1 MGDGEC
7 VELIMKQVN
16 SISLV
21 KVQEATDLSQ
31 AQSNVVINGNSTDI
45 IAPGQ
50 ILEAAV
56 QVNDYRYIF
65 F

>member
-1 MGDGEC
+1 MQ
-7 VELIMKQVN
+7 QVN

-45 IAPGQ
+45 IVPGQ

-56 QVNDYRYIF
+56 QVNDHRYIF

>member
-7 VELIMKQVN
+7 VELIMQQVN

-21 KVQEATDLSQ
+21 KVQEATDVSQ

-45 IAPGQ
+45 IVTGQ
-50 ILEAAV
+50 ILEAAI
-56 QVNDYRYIF
+56 QVNDHRYIF

>member
-7 VELIMKQVN
+7 VELIMQQVN
-16 SISLV
+16 LISLE
-21 KVQEATDLSQ
+21 KGQEATGLSQ
-31 AQSNVVINGNSTDI
+31 AQPNVVINGNSTDI
-45 IAPGQ
+45 IVPGQ

-56 QVNDYRYIF
+56 QVNDHRYIF

>member
-7 VELIMKQVN
+7 VELIMQQVN

-21 KVQEATDLSQ
+21 KGQEATDLSQ
-31 AQSNVVINGNSTDI
+31 AQPNVVINGNSTDI
-45 IAPGQ
+45 IVPGQ
-50 ILEAAV
+50 ILETAV
-56 QVNDYRYIF
+56 RVNDHRYIF

>member
-1 MGDGEC
+1 MQ
-7 VELIMKQVN
+7 QVN

-21 KVQEATDLSQ
+21 KGQEATDLSQ
-31 AQSNVVINGNSTDI
+31 AQPNVVINGNSTDI

-50 ILEAAV
+50 ILVAAV
-56 QVNDYRYIF
+56 QVNDHRFIF

>member
-7 VELIMKQVN
+7 VELIMQQVN

-21 KVQEATDLSQ
+21 KGQEATDLSQ
-31 AQSNVVINGNSTDI
+31 AQPNVVINGNSTDI
-45 IAPGQ
+45 IVPGQ
-50 ILEAAV
+50 ILETAV
-56 QVNDYRYIF
+56 QVNDHRYIF

>member
-1 MGDGEC
+1 M
-7 VELIMKQVN
+7 ELIIQQVN

-21 KVQEATDLSQ
+21 KGQEATDLSQ
-31 AQSNVVINGNSTDI
+31 AQPNVVIKGNSTDI
-45 IAPGQ
+45 IVPGQ

-56 QVNDYRYIF
+56 QVNDHRYIF

>member
-1 MGDGEC
+1 
-7 VELIMKQVN
+7 VELIMQQVN

-21 KVQEATDLSQ
+21 KGQEATDLSQ
-31 AQSNVVINGNSTDI
+31 AQPNVVINGNSTDI

-50 ILEAAV
+50 ILVAAV
-56 QVNDYRYIF
+56 QVNDHRYIF

>member
-1 MGDGEC
+1 MQ
-7 VELIMKQVN
+7 QVN

-21 KVQEATDLSQ
+21 KVQEATDVSQ

-45 IAPGQ
+45 IVTGQ

-56 QVNDYRYIF
+56 QVNDHRYIF

>member
-1 MGDGEC
+1 MQ
-7 VELIMKQVN
+7 QVN

-21 KVQEATDLSQ
+21 KGQEATDLSQ
-31 AQSNVVINGNSTDI
+31 AQPNVVIKGNSTDI
-45 IAPGQ
+45 IVPRQ

-56 QVNDYRYIF
+56 QVNDHRYIF

>member
-7 VELIMKQVN
+7 VELIMQQVN
-16 SISLV
+16 LISLV
-21 KVQEATDLSQ
+21 KGQEATDLSQ
-31 AQSNVVINGNSTDI
+31 AQPNVVINGNSTDI

-50 ILEAAV
+50 ILVAAV
-56 QVNDYRYIF
+56 QVNDHRYIF